1 MQKARFGLQ
10 DIIQN
15 IIDALSLGSLYAL
28 TALGIGLLFSIM
40 RLINFAHGDL
50 ITIGAYALIVP
61 SSNVDAA
68 MYIGALPVLAVI
80 AAVCTI
86 VICFAVLCERLA
98 FRPLRGANPSV
109 LLIASFALSYFFQN
123 AVIMFYGSRPK
134 GVNLWPSLGASI
146 MVGQVR
152 LQLLQL
158 VIIGVAML
166 LLALLVLFLR
176 RTSIGRH
183 MRAASEDFMM
193 ARFLGV
199 RANRVIAAAFAVSG
213 FLAAVVSMLYVVQ
226 TGNLTYNLGVP
237 LVLAAFVATVIGGM
251 GSLLGAVLG
260 GFVVG
265 AASVLFQIVL
275 PADLRPDRDACVFAL
290 ILVILLLRP
299 SGLVKVRSAQERV

>member
-1 MQKARFGLQ
+1 ME
-10 DIIQN
+10 
-15 IIDALSLGSLYAL
+15 
-28 TALGIGLLFSIM
+28 IGLLFSIM

-68 MYIGALPVLAVI
+68 MYIGALPGGGGHRRGLHDRDL
-80 AAVCTI
+80 
-86 VICFAVLCERLA
+86 LC
-98 FRPLRGANPSV
+98 RPLRTARVPSLCRGPNPSV

-166 LLALLVLFLR
+166 LLRLLVLFLR

-193 ARFLGV
+193 AHFGF

-251 GSLLGAVLG
+251 GRDSCSVRCW
-260 GFVVG
+260 
-265 AASVLFQIVL
+265 AASSSALQVSCFRSSAL

>member
-1 MQKARFGLQ
+1 MQ
-10 DIIQN
+10 DIVQN

-28 TALGIGLLFSIM
+28 TALGIGLLFGIM
-40 RLINFAHGDL
+40 RLVNFAHGDL

-61 SSNVDAA
+61 SSNADAA
-68 MYIGALPVLAVI
+68 MYIGLWPVLATI
-80 AAVCTI
+80 ATI
-86 VICFAVLCERLA
+86 SGIVMLFAIACERLA

-123 AVIMFYGSRPK
+123 AIIMVYGARPK
-134 GVNLWPSLGASI
+134 SVNLWPSLSDAI
-146 MVGQVR
+146 MFGRVR
-152 LQLLQL
+152 LQVLQL
-158 VIIGVAML
+158 IVIAATLL
-166 LLALLVLFLR
+166 LLALLVAFLR
-176 RTSIGRH
+176 FAPIGRQ

-213 FLAAVVSMLYVVQ
+213 LFAAVVSMLYVVQ

-260 GFVVG
+260 GFIVG
-265 AASVLFQIVL
+265 AANVFFQIVL
-275 PADLRPDRDACVFAL
+275 PADLRNDRDACVFAL
-290 ILVILLLRP
+290 ILLILLVRP
-299 SGLVKVRSAQERV
+299 SGLVRVRSVQERV